1 MDINTFYYVC
11 FFLFK
16 NKFSIYFSWL
26 AERCDSVSLWSCRT
40 VWWTSTLHLTV
51 YQHGGRR
58 GGKVFVFPESELM
71 HKTSDGNR
79 INSDVANSQLI
90 WLISCFRCR
99 LRTAPDTTDASW
111 PDLKTSLYLV
121 SWFVYLQSLTST
133 STCDVATQPTQP
145 HPQWKHTTFFFSLKI
160 KSTFYGNRKF
170 LNKWRSWTRNIKWLH
185 RKIKI
190 PNWFQ
195 KTLFTSST
203 FGRFQLKT

>member
-1 MDINTFYYVC
+1 MDIYTFYYVC

-26 AERCDSVSLWSCRT
+26 AERCDSVSLWSCRN

-58 GGKVFVFPESELM
+58 GGKIFVFCESELM

-79 INSDVANSQLI
+79 INSDVA
-90 WLISCFRCR
+90 ISCFRCR

-111 PDLKTSLYLV
+111 LDLKTSLHLV

-145 HPQWKHTTFFFSLKI
+145 HPQWKHTTFFFFRLKL
-160 KSTFYGNRKF
+160 SRHFMETGS
-170 LNKWRSWTRNIKWLH
+170 SWTSEGAGH
-185 RKIKI
+185 E
-190 PNWFQ
+190 
-195 KTLFTSST
+195 T
-203 FGRFQLKT
+203 